1 MTQSPWGFDSLLA
14 ITLLWLA
21 WSALSIH
28 GLFRAVILFIAF
40 GLLMALAWVRLE
52 ATDIALAEA
61 AIGAGL
67 TGALFLLALG
77 HLGSG
82 SQANTHTSDGGALH
96 DGHSRE

>member
-1 MTQSPWGFDSLLA
+1 MTQGPWGFDTLLA

-21 WSALSIH
+21 WSALSIR

-77 HLGSG
+77 HLGP
-82 SQANTHTSDGGALH
+82 AARADTRMPERGALR
-96 DGHSRE
+96 DGRSKA